1 MKFFK
6 GLGTGLGEFGNMFD
20 QMLVDVTAG
29 FDELTK
35 KFISLAGAAQ
45 IPGAGGIDP
54 ETGELQSGTLK
65 GTVQRLTS
73 GGQQSSLNTS
83 VKESTTAQS
92 KNTEATNLLRESVTT
107 LVELVKNSTPGGG
120 SAASAGTGEGETQV
134 TLIVG
139 GKEMNAYLKGA
150 LPTLM
155 NQLSNG

>member
-1 MKFFK
+1 M
-6 GLGTGLGEFGNMFD
+6 
-20 QMLVDVTAG
+20 
-29 FDELTK
+29 
-35 KFISLAGAAQ
+35 
-45 IPGAGGIDP
+45 
-54 ETGELQSGTLK
+54 
-65 GTVQRLTS
+65 
-73 GGQQSSLNTS
+73 
-83 VKESTTAQS
+83 KESTTAQS